1 LGLFTSGNRR
11 EKGIRRGREMKG
23 NRGAGAATPNARVR
37 LQNLYSHCSCVVAEE
52 EYENEDRHDAT
63 REL

>member
-1 LGLFTSGNRR
+1 
-11 EKGIRRGREMKG
+11 MKG